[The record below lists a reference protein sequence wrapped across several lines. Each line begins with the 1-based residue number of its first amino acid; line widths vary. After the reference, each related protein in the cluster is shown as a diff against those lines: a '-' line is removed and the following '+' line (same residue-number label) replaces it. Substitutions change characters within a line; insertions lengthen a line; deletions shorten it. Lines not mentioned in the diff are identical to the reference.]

1 MIPAGA
7 YLIMNIGI
15 LTFHR
20 GPNYGG
26 YLQAWHLRE
35 AVRRLGYHA
44 ELINYQNPSL
54 RASERPILHNY
65 HPATLRHAFRVW
77 RKCRPFHRLV
87 HEFSP
92 FPFTT
97 DPTAVP
103 WSDFETIIV
112 GSDVVWDFQTPHFGH
127 DPAYFGAQ
135 PAQQNTRFIS
145 YAASC
150 GPANPKGQVP
160 KWVHQGLRRFSA
172 ISVRDASTQEL
183 ASQAT
188 GATPELVVD
197 PTWLNEDQAPIRSI
211 APHKP
216 YVLIYGN
223 CLDPTQAAELRE
235 FCRKRGWLIVGAASG
250 WKHADITLNGFDPF
264 QWVDLFQKAQ
274 AIVTAT
280 LHGLLYSIKARKPFL
295 MVSMPAAANKSR
307 TVLERVGALNR
318 LVDPA
323 ECFGKQRIE
332 LLATTTSPVPDTEW
346 IEASRTYLSKALS
359 SAHS

>member
-1 MIPAGA
+1 
-7 YLIMNIGI
+7 MNIGI

-35 AVRRLGYHA
+35 AVRRLGHHA

-65 HPATLRHAFRVW
+65 HPGTLRHAFRSW
-77 RKCRPFHRLV
+77 LKCRPFHSLV
-87 HEFSP
+87 KNFSP

-97 DPTAVP
+97 DPAAVP
-103 WSDFETIIV
+103 WGDFDTIIV

-127 DPAYFGAQ
+127 DPTYFGAQ
-135 PAQQNTRFIS
+135 ASQQNTRFIS

-150 GPANPKGQVP
+150 GPANPNGQVP
-160 KWVHQGLRRFSA
+160 DWVKQGLRRFSA

-183 ASQAT
+183 AMQAT

-197 PTWLNEDQAPIRSI
+197 PTWLNEDQAPLRSI
-211 APHKP
+211 APHQP
-216 YVLIYGN
+216 YLLLYGN
-223 CLDPTQAAELRE
+223 CLDATRAAELRK
-235 FCRKRGWLIVGAASG
+235 FCRKRGWIIVGAACE
-250 WKHADITLNGFDPF
+250 WKYADITLNGFDPF
-264 QWVDLFQKAQ
+264 QWVELFQNAQ

-280 LHGLLYSIKARKPFL
+280 LHGLLYSIKSRKPFL

-307 TVLERVGALNR
+307 TVLERVGALDR

-323 ECFGKQRIE
+323 ECFGDHRLE
-332 LLATTTSPVPDTEW
+332 LLATPESPVPDSPW
-346 IEASRTYLSKALS
+346 IEASRNYLSKALS
-359 SAHS
+359 STPS

>member
-1 MIPAGA
+1 
-7 YLIMNIGI
+7 MNIGI

-160 KWVHQGLRRFSA
+160 KWVQQGLRRFSA

-223 CLDPTQAAELRE
+223 CLDPTRAAELRE